1 MEQRN
6 IKNQLVKEDNN
17 IMIMLYHIHKLSDTK
32 LSDTKLYGTEPYRTI
47 GRRTLMSKCLSGRR
61 GIRTP
66 MLRCLSGSRGIEK
79 TLYMLPNL
87 SEAINQRKHIS
98 EPLYYRKGNSVNRM
112 GSYSVFLILRN
123 GSVFSPTHKK
133 GVIYS

>member
-6 IKNQLVKEDNN
+6 IKNQVIKEDSD
-17 IMIMLYHIHKLSDTK
+17 ITTLLYHIHKLSDALRTK
-32 LSDTKLYGTEPYRTI
+32 PYKDI
-47 GRRTLMSKCLSGRR
+47 GIKTLMSKCLSGRR